1 MNIVGKTL
9 MVLLFGEQ
17 GEDGQSGQGQEAM
30 VKSML
35 AMGLIN
41 GTQYDELLA
50 LPAEDFKRKIR
61 HGL

>member
-1 MNIVGKTL
+1 

-17 GEDGQSGQGQEAM
+17 TDDGQSGQGQEAM

-41 GTQYDELLA
+41 GTQYDELLV
-50 LPAEDFKRKIR
+50 LPAEEFKRRIR